1 MPYVA
6 TLITIA
12 AALWTSGAQAGDS
25 DDVRSAVQF
34 LRMACV
40 TGEKLEIEG
49 STDGGF
55 ALFKKGLS
63 GEFRFSKK
71 EVSGFVDTLN
81 DQIKSEQADK
91 IRECM
96 KPYTGKILNII
107 LGDGT

>member
-1 MPYVA
+1 MGYKANV
-6 TLITIA
+6 ITIA
-12 AALWTSGAQAGDS
+12 AVLWTSAAQANDS
-25 DDVRSAVQF
+25 EKVDSAIQF

-40 TGEKLEIEG
+40 TGDKLEIEG

-55 ALFKKGLS
+55 ALFKKGLG
-63 GEFRFSKK
+63 GEFRFSKT

-96 KPYTGKILNII
+96 KPYTGRILNII
-107 LGDGT
+107 LGDGA

>member
-1 MPYVA
+1 
-6 TLITIA
+6 
-12 AALWTSGAQAGDS
+12 
-25 DDVRSAVQF
+25 
-34 LRMACV
+34 MACV

-63 GEFRFSKK
+63 GEFRFSKT

-96 KPYTGKILNII
+96 KPYIGRILNII
-107 LGDGT
+107 LGDGG